1 MSDALVAMPD
11 DALGRMALIE
21 AVRANT
27 DAVSRMAGQSEALG
41 AKMDR
46 MNESIHGL
54 DRRISLIENN
64 TVERDLERMRS
75 MLKEQEAS
83 FDNKCEALDVRVTE
97 LEGERNRRIGALG
110 FVEWIGKNW
119 PAVIGFVF
127 IVVLLVTRKFPF

>member
-1 MSDALVAMPD
+1 MSDVMTSVSD
-11 DALGRMALIE
+11 DSLGRMALIE

-41 AKMDR
+41 VKMDR

-64 TVERDLERMRS
+64 SLERDMERMRVA
-75 MLKEQEAS
+75 LKDETTRVDSCFAEQEGRIA
-83 FDNKCEALDVRVTE
+83 A
-97 LEGERNRRIGALG
+97 LEGERERRKGAFG
-110 FVEWIGKNW
+110 FVEWVGKNW
-119 PAVIGFVF
+119 PAIIGFVF